1 MITIFQFYAC
11 EYNQEDV
18 KTFSRDMCEKLTN
31 LDERNVTKFEF
42 ESFEDALYQ
51 DMLDTT
57 EGLHRVFEGEKEEES
72 HDYSLEVKDWLWLE
86 NDTFWVLFGDVEN
99 ASSGVVKHIEAEYHK
114 DEKRCVIVVNY
125 YNANG
130 GFIES
135 LNADDE
141 NMPYELRMKVLETLC
156 VKLCE
161 NFDTAF
167 LTMRH
172 FTTSLPSI
180 IDI

>member
-31 LDERNVTKFEF
+31 LDEDNVTKFEF
-42 ESFEDALYQ
+42 ESFEDALYE
-51 DMLDTT
+51 DILDTT
-57 EGLHRVFEGEKEEES
+57 EGLFRVFENKEEEKKPY
-72 HDYSLEVKDWLWLE
+72 DYVFSLIVKDYHWLDE
-86 NDTFWVLFGDVEN
+86 DTFLVCFADKEDDF
-99 ASSGVVKHIEAEYHK
+99 SGLTKHIEAEYHK

-125 YNANG
+125 YGADG

-135 LNADDE
+135 LNVDDE

-161 NFDTAF
+161 NFDAAF
-167 LTMRH
+167 LTTK
-172 FTTSLPSI
+172 FLANN
-180 IDI
+180 